1 MSKTVF
7 VNAGPSHLVQTIRV
21 GHHCFLSDES
31 PDWGN
36 DEGPDPY
43 ELLLSALGACTSMT
57 LRLYADRKRWPL
69 QGVEVRLRHSR
80 IHPTDCATCDTVD
93 LTLDQIDREISLL
106 GELSENQRQRL
117 LEIAERCPVHRTL
130 LGKVRI
136 RTTLIVGDD
145 CDKEATTG

>member
-1 MSKTVF
+1 MSRTVF
-7 VNAGPSHLVQTIRV
+7 VNAGPSRLVQTMRV
-21 GHHCFLSDES
+21 GHHSFLSDEF

-57 LRLYADRKRWPL
+57 LRIYADRKRWSL

-80 IHPTDCATCDTVD
+80 IHSTDCATCDTGDV
-93 LTLDQIDREISLL
+93 TLDQIDKEISLL

-117 LEIAERCPVHRTL
+117 LEIAERCPVHQTL
-130 LGKVRI
+130 LGKIRI
-136 RTTLIVGDD
+136 RTTLFVGDD